1 MSATSVFKRAP
12 GTSAAAAS
20 LTPLGQ
26 SVKSMHDT
34 LTAQLGNRGGDTFV
48 SSAATGLVAGLESMS
63 ETDRS
68 TGHADLHA
76 ALESMASAFASV
88 GAGTNAEAGR
98 FAVGL
103 TGAAGAYMATDEA
116 RAAAAA
122 KAGAIPATAGVP
134 RLREAL
140 EAYDNSEVRRTS
152 VFTVSYNLHAARQDA
167 FGEAWYPTVVV
178 PPDEVGWN
186 IQIQLLT
193 IHDEQRRNA
202 AGNPED
208 WNVHNLVHGYRR
220 PELLF
225 SDSTTIYGVFRES
238 GENATA
244 KYLVDKALV
253 QPLNITP
260 YDETFATQPYATG
273 AQFSLIAVT
282 QTDGQLAKN
291 HRDSSDALDVDMAVK
306 RVYVQVGDDVVSF
319 NTHNMF
325 SSNFTYS
332 TQGDTQRLSLNYN
345 ASLTLN
351 AATKKHNATPL
362 TTLKAITDNDL
373 EVQIEFDMFGSFIRD
388 YGNGSVNASNIRVA
402 RILNQDGTKIALDD
416 AAVKAIVQALQT
428 GKVIGYELNARL
440 VNTNRR
446 TLGKLLRS
454 RVENQLYT
462 LPLMTTLA
470 IQRPQGVSDSTDAS
484 DVAQLITATR
494 VATSGA
500 AVNELLASAAVLRE
514 VASTRAD
521 IGKAVR
527 VLGPASQ
534 LLSRYFYKKVE
545 VKVDDTLNL
554 QNSYDLAK
562 NIQATLVNA
571 SRDAIYDAW
580 QTTGLKAAY
589 EVLYGAQ
596 AQMPKV
602 LFGTDQK
609 LHKYLMIEGDLR
621 TIGGGF
627 DEYEVVETMN
637 EKMDG
642 KMFITLVPRD
652 MPEGAPHPLAY
663 GWMGWKP
670 EVVTILPIQRNG
682 GNNKELIV
690 QPSFRHVTNLPILIE
705 VEITGIPESTR
716 TRVPV
721 NANIIGDVNLVSPAP
736 APAPSPSPAP
746 VVPGP

>member
-12 GTSAAAAS
+12 GTTADAAALS
-20 LTPLGQ
+20 PLGQ
-26 SVKSMHDT
+26 SVLAMNAS
-34 LTAQLGNRGGDTFV
+34 LSNQLGNRGGDTFV
-48 SSAATGLVAGLESMS
+48 SAGATNLVAGLESLS
-63 ETDRS
+63 ETDKVQ
-68 TGHADLHA
+68 GHSDLHA
-76 ALESMASAFASV
+76 ALESMASTFTTL
-88 GAGTNAEAGR
+88 GAGTNADAGR
-98 FAVGL
+98 YALGL
-103 TGAAGAYMATDEA
+103 TGAAGAYMAGGAA
-116 RAAAAA
+116 RDAAAA
-122 KAGAIPATAGVP
+122 KAGAIAATSGVP
-134 RLREAL
+134 RIREAL

-152 VFTVSYNLHAARQDA
+152 IFTVSYNLHAARQDA

-193 IHDEQRRNA
+193 IHDEQRRNG

-225 SDSTTIYGVFRES
+225 SDSTTIHAVYRES
-238 GENATA
+238 GEHATA

-253 QPLNITP
+253 TPLNITP

-273 AQFSLIAVT
+273 AQFSLISVS

-291 HRDSSDALDVDMAVK
+291 HRDTSDALDVDMNVK
-306 RVYVQVGDDVVSF
+306 RVFLQVGNDVVSF
-319 NTHNMF
+319 NTSGMF

-332 TQGDTQRLSLNYN
+332 VQGDTQRLSLNYN
-345 ASLTLN
+345 ASIKLT
-351 AATKKHNATPL
+351 AATTQHNATPL
-362 TTLKAITDNDL
+362 ATLKAIADNDL
-373 EVQIEFDMFGSFIRD
+373 EVQVEFDMFGSFMRD
-388 YGNGSVNASNIRVA
+388 YGNGSVNASNLRVA
-402 RILNQDGTKIALDD
+402 RILNQDGTKVALDD
-416 AAVKAIVQALQT
+416 AAVEALVQALEG

-470 IQRPQGVSDSTDAS
+470 IQRPQGLSDSTDAS

-500 AVNELLASAAVLRE
+500 AVNALLQSAAVLRE
-514 VASTRAD
+514 AASTRAD
-521 IGKAVR
+521 IGQSVR

-534 LLSRYFYKKVE
+534 LLSKYFYKKIKIE
-545 VKVDDTLNL
+545 VDQTLNL

-571 SRDAIYDAW
+571 SREAIYDAY
-580 QTTGLKAAY
+580 QSTGLKAAY

-627 DEYEVVETMN
+627 DEYEVVESMN

-642 KMFITLVPRD
+642 KMFITLVPRN

-721 NANIIGDVNLVSPAP
+721 NANIIGDVNLVAP
-736 APAPSPSPAP
+736 TTP